1 MGKKVLLTGA
11 AGFIGY
17 HLTKALLE
25 RGDEVV
31 GYDNINDYYDIN
43 LKFGRLNELGINREH
58 VKDHAFAQ
66 SKQYPNFR
74 FVKADL
80 CDRDFLNSLFEK
92 EQFDHV
98 VNLAAQAGV
107 RYSVENPQA
116 YLDAN
121 VQGFLNILEA
131 CRNFPVKHL
140 VYASSSSVYGSN
152 TQMPFSVNHHTDH
165 PLSLYAA
172 TKKSNEMMAHTYSHL
187 FNIST
192 TGIRFFTVYG
202 SWGRP
207 DMALFLFAEA
217 IRKGEKIKVFNH
229 GKMER
234 DFTYV
239 GDIVKGVLAA
249 LDKPAQAASD
259 FDKAAP
265 LTGSSHAPYKL
276 YNIGNNQPVKLMD
289 YIEALEIAMGKTAE
303 KEFLP
308 MQAGDVQ
315 KTYADVQ
322 DLIVDF
328 NYQPNTPLEVGIK
341 EFVEW
346 FHNYHIENEI

>member
-1 MGKKVLLTGA
+1 MKNMPKKILVTGS

-25 RGDEVV
+25 RGDKVV
-31 GYDNINDYYDIN
+31 GYDNINDYYDVN
-43 LKFGRLNELGINREH
+43 LKYGRLKELGVFKEDVARHKLKRSN
-58 VKDHAFAQ
+58 KF
-66 SKQYPNFR
+66 SNFL

-80 CDRDFLNSLFEK
+80 CDREYLNTLFKEEK
-92 EQFDHV
+92 FDHV

-131 CRNFPVKHL
+131 CRNYPVKHL

-152 TQMPFSVNHHTDH
+152 TQMPFSVHHHTDH

-187 FNIST
+187 FKIPT

-217 IRKGEKIKVFNH
+217 ILKKEKIRVFNH
-229 GKMER
+229 GQMER
-234 DFTYV
+234 DFTFV
-239 GDIVKGVLAA
+239 GDIVHGVMAA
-249 LDKPAQAASD
+249 LDQPAKPNAE
-259 FDKAAP
+259 FDNAKPDA
-265 LTGSSHAPYKL
+265 GSSHAPYRL
-276 YNIGNNQPVKLMD
+276 YNIGNNQPVKLMK
-289 YIEALEIAMGKTAE
+289 YIEALENSMGQKAE

-308 MQAGDVQ
+308 MQPGDVL
-315 KTYADVQ
+315 KTYADVE
-322 DLIVDF
+322 DLITDF
-328 NYQPNTPLEVGIK
+328 NYQPSTPLEKGIN
-341 EFVEW
+341 EFVDW
-346 FHNYHIENEI
+346 FRDYKK

>member
-1 MGKKVLLTGA
+1 MIGKKKVLISGA

-25 RGDEVV
+25 RGDRVI
-31 GYDNINDYYDIN
+31 GYDNINDYYDVN
-43 LKFGRLNELGINREH
+43 LKYGRLDELGINKESVLIQDLVH
-58 VKDHAFAQ
+58 SYKYSDF
-66 SKQYPNFR
+66 K

-80 CDRDFLNSLFEK
+80 CDREFLDELFQK

-98 VNLAAQAGV
+98 INLAAQAGV

-116 YLDAN
+116 YIDAN

-131 CRNFPVKHL
+131 CRHYPVKHL

-152 TQMPFSVNHHTDH
+152 TQMPFSVHHHTDH

-187 FNIST
+187 FNIPT

-217 IRKGEKIKVFNH
+217 IRKGEKLKVFNH

-239 GDIVKGVLAA
+239 GDIVQGVMAA
-249 LDKPAQAASD
+249 LDKPAQSNPN
-259 FDKAAP
+259 FDNRQPDA
-265 LTGSSHAPYKL
+265 GSSHAPYRL
-276 YNIGNNQPVKLMD
+276 YNIGNNQPVKLME
-289 YIEALEIAMGKTAE
+289 YIEALEKAMGKTAE

-322 DLIVDF
+322 DLIDDF
-328 NYQPNTPLEVGIK
+328 DYKPNTSLDKGIG

-346 FHNYHIENEI
+346 FKSYYS

>member
-1 MGKKVLLTGA
+1 MSKKILLTGS

-25 RGDEVV
+25 RGDTVI
-31 GYDNINDYYDIN
+31 GYDNINDYYDVN
-43 LKFGRLNELGINREH
+43 LKYGRLNELGIKRDDVQAH
-58 VKDHAFAQ
+58 QLTQ
-66 SKQYPNFR
+66 SGQYPNFR

-80 CDRDFLNSLFEK
+80 CDRDYLNQLFVTEK
-92 EQFDHV
+92 FDHV
-98 VNLAAQAGV
+98 INLAAQAGV

-121 VQGFLNILEA
+121 IQGYLNILEA
-131 CRNFPVKHL
+131 CRHNPVKHL
-140 VYASSSSVYGSN
+140 VYASSSFVYGSN
-152 TQMPFSVNHHTDH
+152 TKMPFSVHDHTDH

-172 TKKSNEMMAHTYSHL
+172 TKKSNEIMAHTYSHL
-187 FNIST
+187 FNIPT

-217 IRKGEKIKVFNH
+217 IRKGEKLKVFNH

-239 GDIVKGVLAA
+239 GDIVKGVMAA
-249 LDKPAQAASD
+249 LDQPAQPNPE
-259 FDKAAP
+259 FDNAKPDA
-265 LTGSSHAPYKL
+265 GSSHAPYRL

-289 YIEALEIAMGKTAE
+289 YIEALEKAMDKTAE

-308 MQAGDVQ
+308 MQPGDVQ
-315 KTYADVQ
+315 KTYADLPAGRQVCR
-322 DLIVDF
+322 I
-328 NYQPNTPLEVGIK
+328 
-341 EFVEW
+341 
-346 FHNYHIENEI
+346 

>member
-1 MGKKVLLTGA
+1 LKKILLTGS

-25 RGDEVV
+25 RGDQVI
-31 GYDNINDYYDIN
+31 GYDNINDYYDVN
-43 LKFGRLNELGINREH
+43 LKYGRLNELGIKQTAVKEH
-58 VKDHAFAQ
+58 ELTL
-66 SKQYPNFR
+66 SEQYPNYR

-80 CDRDFLNSLFEK
+80 CDREYLNQLFEE

-98 VNLAAQAGV
+98 INLAAQAGV

-116 YLDAN
+116 YIDAN
-121 VQGFLNILEA
+121 VQGYLNILEA
-131 CRNFPVKHL
+131 CRNYPVKHL

-152 TQMPFSVNHHTDH
+152 TQMPFSVHHHTDH

-187 FNIST
+187 FNIPT

-217 IRKGEKIKVFNH
+217 IRKGEKLKVFNH

-239 GDIVKGVLAA
+239 GDIVQGVIAA
-249 LDKPAQAASD
+249 LDQPAKPNPE
-259 FDKAAP
+259 FDRTKPDA
-265 LTGSSHAPYKL
+265 GSSHAPYRL

-289 YIEALEIAMGKTAE
+289 YIEALEKAMGKTTE

-308 MQAGDVQ
+308 MQPGDVQ
-315 KTYADVQ
+315 KTYADLK
-322 DLIVDF
+322 DLIDDF
-328 NYQPNTPLEVGIK
+328 DYKPNTPLEKGIA

-346 FHNYHIENEI
+346 FVDYKNSIK

>member
-1 MGKKVLLTGA
+1 LKKILVTGS
-11 AGFIGY
+11 AGFIGF

-25 RGDEVV
+25 RGDTVI
-31 GYDNINDYYDIN
+31 GYDNINDYYDVN
-43 LKFGRLNELGINREH
+43 LKYGRLNELGIKREL
-58 VKDHAFAQ
+58 VEDHQ
-66 SKQYPNFR
+66 LVPSEQYPNFQ

-80 CDRDFLNSLFEK
+80 CDREYLYQLFEE

-98 VNLAAQAGV
+98 INLAAQAGV

-131 CRNFPVKHL
+131 CRHYPVKHL

-152 TQMPFSVNHHTDH
+152 TQMPFSVHHHTDH

-187 FNIST
+187 FNIPT

-207 DMALFLFAEA
+207 DMALYLFAEA
-217 IRKGEKIKVFNH
+217 IWKGETIKVFNH
-229 GKMER
+229 GNMER
-234 DFTYV
+234 DFTFV
-239 GDIVKGVLAA
+239 GDIVKGVMAA
-249 LDKPAQAASD
+249 LDKPAQSNKD
-259 FDKAAP
+259 FDTGLPDA
-265 LTGSSHAPYKL
+265 GSSNAPYRL
-276 YNIGNNQPVKLMD
+276 YNIGNNKPVKLMD
-289 YIEALEIAMGKTAE
+289 YIEALENAMGKTAD

-322 DLIVDF
+322 DLINDF
-328 NYQPNTPLEVGIK
+328 HYQPNTELKKGIH
-341 EFVEW
+341 EFVAW
-346 FHNYHIENEI
+346 FMNYQINLL

>member
-1 MGKKVLLTGA
+1 MKKILVTGA
-11 AGFIGY
+11 AGFIGF
-17 HLTKALLE
+17 HIAKALLD
-25 RGDEVV
+25 RGDAVV
-31 GYDNINDYYDIN
+31 GYDNINDYYDVS
-43 LKFGRLNELGINREH
+43 LKYGRLKKLGINKEEIKGH
-58 VKDHAFAQ
+58 NITNSELF
-66 SKQYPNFR
+66 PNFK
-74 FVKADL
+74 FVKGDL
-80 CDRDFLNSLFEK
+80 CDRDFLNKLFALET
-92 EQFDHV
+92 FDHV
-98 VNLAAQAGV
+98 INLAAQAGV

-131 CRNFPVKHL
+131 CRKYPVDHL

-152 TQMPFSVNHHTDH
+152 TQMPFSVHHHTDH

-172 TKKSNEMMAHTYSHL
+172 TKKSNELMAHTYSHL
-187 FNIST
+187 FDIPT

-217 IRKGEKIKVFNH
+217 INNAQKIKVFNH
-229 GKMER
+229 GEMER

-239 GDIVKGVLAA
+239 GDIVEGVMAV
-249 LDKPAQAASD
+249 LDQPARPNPV
-259 FDKAAP
+259 FDKTSPDA
-265 LTGSSHAPYKL
+265 GSSDAPYRL
-276 YNIGNNQPVKLMD
+276 YNIGNSKPVKLME
-289 YIEALEIAMGKTAE
+289 YIKALEKAMGKTAE

-308 MQAGDVQ
+308 MQAGDVK

-322 DLIVDF
+322 DLRQDF
-328 NYQPNTPLEVGIK
+328 NYQPNTPLKEGIQ

-346 FHNYHIENEI
+346 YLAYKQS

>member
-1 MGKKVLLTGA
+1 MTKKILVSGS

-25 RGDEVV
+25 RGDTVI
-31 GYDNINDYYDIN
+31 GYDNINDYYDVN
-43 LKFGRLNELGINREH
+43 LKYGRLNELGISREL
-58 VKDHAFAQ
+58 VKDHQ
-66 SKQYPNFR
+66 MVTSEQYPNYQFI
-74 FVKADL
+74 KADL
-80 CDRDFLNSLFEK
+80 CEREYLYQLFKE

-98 VNLAAQAGV
+98 INLAAQAGV

-116 YLDAN
+116 YIDAN
-121 VQGFLNILEA
+121 IQGFLNILEA
-131 CRNFPVKHL
+131 CRHFPVKHL

-152 TQMPFSVNHHTDH
+152 TQMPFSVHHHTDH

-187 FNIST
+187 FNIAT

-217 IRKGEKIKVFNH
+217 IRKGEKLKVFNH
-229 GKMER
+229 GNMER

-239 GDIVKGVLAA
+239 GDIVQGVMAA
-249 LDKPAQAASD
+249 LDQPAKSNPEFDNAKPDA
-259 FDKAAP
+259 
-265 LTGSSHAPYKL
+265 GSSHAPYRL
-276 YNIGNNQPVKLMD
+276 YNIGNNQPVQLMD
-289 YIEALEIAMGKTAE
+289 YIEALEKAMGKTTE
-303 KEFLP
+303 KELLP
-308 MQAGDVQ
+308 MQPGDVQ

-322 DLIVDF
+322 DLINDF
-328 NYQPNTPLEVGIK
+328 DYKPNTPLEKGIS
-341 EFVEW
+341 EFVSW
-346 FHNYHIENEI
+346 FVKYKNQY

>member
-1 MGKKVLLTGA
+1 MKKILVTGS
-11 AGFIGY
+11 AGFIGF
-17 HLTKALLE
+17 HLTKALCE
-25 RGDEVV
+25 RGDTVI
-31 GYDNINDYYDIN
+31 GYDNINDYYDVN
-43 LKFGRLNELGINREH
+43 LKYGRLNELGIKRAE
-58 VKDHAFAQ
+58 VKDHQFAP
-66 SKQYPNFR
+66 SSRYPNFK
-74 FVKADL
+74 FIKADL
-80 CDRDFLNSLFEK
+80 CDREFLYDLIK
-92 EQFDHV
+92 TEQFDHV
-98 VNLAAQAGV
+98 INLAAQAGV

-131 CRNFPVKHL
+131 CRHNPVKHL

-152 TQMPFSVNHHTDH
+152 AQMPFSVHHHTDH

-187 FNIST
+187 FNIPT

-217 IRKGEKIKVFNH
+217 IRNGEKIKVFNH

-239 GDIVKGVLAA
+239 GDIVQGVMAA
-249 LDKPAQAASD
+249 LDQPAQANPD
-259 FDKAAP
+259 FNKLQPDA
-265 LTGSSHAPYKL
+265 GSSHAPYRL
-276 YNIGNNQPVKLMD
+276 YNIGNNQPVKLME
-289 YIEALEIAMGKTAE
+289 YIKALEKAMGKTAD

-308 MQAGDVQ
+308 MQPGDVQ

-322 DLIVDF
+322 DLINDF
-328 NYQPNTPLEVGIK
+328 DYKPNTPLENGIR

-346 FHNYHIENEI
+346 FLRYNNA